1 MLFAT
6 PMNHGILMVGFTKTN
21 FNFWNI
27 LVMHKLYRCIIKRE
41 WVNEKVSI
49 VDVLHL
55 FANFT
60 LSLYQ
65 HNFLF
70 CDSRKRIFYNV
81 NVVHYLMLIWMKM
94 NLVSLANFSSSPR
107 HNWNM
112 YCKWR
117 RETFWPLQKPGKC
130 LGLVESSVRST
141 ICTLAEM

>member
-81 NVVHYLMLIWMKM
+81 TVVHYLMIIWMKI
-94 NLVSLANFSSSPR
+94 NLVSLANFPI
-107 HNWNM
+107 
-112 YCKWR
+112 
-117 RETFWPLQKPGKC
+117 FPPL
-130 LGLVESSVRST
+130 LDITE
-141 ICTLAEM
+141 ICTVSDAEKLFDPSKSQVNFWASLKAV

>member
-1 MLFAT
+1 
-6 PMNHGILMVGFTKTN
+6 MNHGILMVGFT
-21 FNFWNI
+21 FWNI

-65 HNFLF
+65 HSFLF

-81 NVVHYLMLIWMKM
+81 TVVHYLMI
-94 NLVSLANFSSSPR
+94 
-107 HNWNM
+107 
-112 YCKWR
+112 
-117 RETFWPLQKPGKC
+117 
-130 LGLVESSVRST
+130 
-141 ICTLAEM
+141 I

>member
-1 MLFAT
+1 
-6 PMNHGILMVGFTKTN
+6 MVGFTKTN

-27 LVMHKLYRCIIKRE
+27 LVMYKLYRCIIKRE

-65 HNFLF
+65 HNFLI

-81 NVVHYLMLIWMKM
+81 TLVHYLMI
-94 NLVSLANFSSSPR
+94 
-107 HNWNM
+107 
-112 YCKWR
+112 
-117 RETFWPLQKPGKC
+117 
-130 LGLVESSVRST
+130 
-141 ICTLAEM
+141 I

>member
-1 MLFAT
+1 
-6 PMNHGILMVGFTKTN
+6 MVGFTKTN

-65 HNFLF
+65 HNFLSVIQESVF
-70 CDSRKRIFYNV
+70 FT
-81 NVVHYLMLIWMKM
+81 MLLWCII
-94 NLVSLANFSSSPR
+94 L
-107 HNWNM
+107 
-112 YCKWR
+112 
-117 RETFWPLQKPGKC
+117 
-130 LGLVESSVRST
+130 
-141 ICTLAEM
+141 